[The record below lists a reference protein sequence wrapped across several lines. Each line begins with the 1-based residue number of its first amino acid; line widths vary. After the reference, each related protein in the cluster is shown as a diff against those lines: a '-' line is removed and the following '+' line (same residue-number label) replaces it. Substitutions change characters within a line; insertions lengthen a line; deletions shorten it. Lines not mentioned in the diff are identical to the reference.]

1 MFRQK
6 KCRIFSNRDDT
17 VEKAGKNTIVVA
29 DGISCRHQIN
39 DGTGHKPIHV
49 ARILEMAL
57 E

>member
-6 KCRIFSNRDDT
+6 NCRIFSDKDDT
-17 VEKAGKNTIVVA
+17 VEKAGKNKIVVA
-29 DGISCRHQIN
+29 DGTSCRHQIN